1 MIDRTRLNM
10 LRIKTAKLALI
21 AFSAVITYLCLR
33 GERAGTILAEDQA
46 REAGQIDVVGR
57 GASMAVRVGAD
68 DGAAFVV
75 HFSGDMHGNLDSC
88 G

>member
-1 MIDRTRLNM
+1 MM
-10 LRIKTAKLALI
+10 RIKTAKLAAI
-21 AFSAVITYLCLR
+21 AFSVVITSLCLR
-33 GERAGTILAEDQA
+33 GEKTGVTRAEGQVQ
-46 REAGQIDVVGR
+46 EAGQIDVVGR
-57 GASMAVRVGAD
+57 GSTMAERIGVD